1 MNIFDIM
8 FFFFKFFPFF
18 SEVNIKRILLARIY
32 LLVENAVSKIIIKF
46 TVTHNSFCLEMR
58 WQDYTK

>member
-8 FFFFKFFPFF
+8 FFFFFKFPFF

-32 LLVENAVSKIIIKF
+32 LLKMLSAKLLENLQSLAIAFV
-46 TVTHNSFCLEMR
+46 
-58 WQDYTK
+58 

>member
-8 FFFFKFFPFF
+8 VLFFL
-18 SEVNIKRILLARIY
+18 ILSVFLWGKYKEDIASKN
-32 LLVENAVSKIIIKF
+32 LLVENAVSKIIRKF
-46 TVTHNSFCLEMR
+46 TVTRNSFCLEMR